1 MLSQKLN
8 MKLLTI
14 AEELCMNSAFVDFGE
29 DNEVDISFE
38 YSSENNT
45 VHLTVDYGGALRD
58 PLNSDETIAVKLL
71 KNAVPDLAYSS
82 ADGRNHIEGN
92 ITQ

>member
-1 MLSQKLN
+1 
-8 MKLLTI
+8 
-14 AEELCMNSAFVDFGE
+14 MNSAFVDFGE